1 MTMVIQVVTRKSVM
15 MVVMMA
21 VVMTRQ
27 HCQL

>member
-1 MTMVIQVVTRKSVM
+1 MTMVIQVVTRKNM
-15 MVVMMA
+15 MVVVMA